1 MAYVVT
7 YSLQRIRFTNFQRFE
22 RLNNNIAD
30 HAMSYVCSMLLKVML
45 KFS

>member
-22 RLNNNIAD
+22 RLNNNSAD
-30 HAMSYVCSMLLKVML
+30 HAMSYVLFNVIKSYA
-45 KFS
+45 